1 MPVPNRYK
9 TIYYG
14 LKRNSPHNVALIHPL
29 MFMMRRILFAVCI
42 VFLDEVEVLSSVI
55 FMYMTL
61 TMLAYV
67 LTEQQWQYGVINNQH
82 IFNEIVLYILS
93 LLMLCFTNWLSPLV
107 RYSIGFVMITVV
119 LIFVIYN
126 IIIMLLFA
134 CKLMILNVRR

>member
-1 MPVPNRYK
+1 
-9 TIYYG
+9 
-14 LKRNSPHNVALIHPL
+14 
-29 MFMMRRILFAVCI
+29 MMRRILFAVCI